1 MPSTRRTALT
11 TLAALGGAA
20 FTPAF
25 AQTPRPEP
33 APFPA
38 QRPNPARL
46 QVVMLVHPDMTALDL
61 VGPQLV
67 FATMGDTDTHLV
79 WKDLAPVTADSGL
92 KLLPS
97 RTFADAPKAPDI
109 LFVPGGLKGTT
120 ALLQDEE
127 TLRFLRERGASA
139 RWVTGICTGVLLL
152 GAAGLLRGYRATAHW
167 YVQDI
172 LPVFD
177 AVPSAERVVVDRNRV
192 TGGAVTAGIDMALT
206 LSAMLRGEDK
216 ARTQE
221 LAFGYAPEPPFAA
234 GTPALAGEALTTRV
248 LEGRA
253 PAISA
258 ARRAAM
264 LARERWAA

>member
-1 MPSTRRTALT
+1 MPSTRRHALA
-11 TLAALGGAA
+11 TLAALGGASLA
-20 FTPAF
+20 DAF
-25 AQTPRPEP
+25 AQTPQAGAAP
-33 APFPA
+33 ASK
-38 QRPNPARL
+38 RL
-46 QVVMLVHPDMTALDL
+46 QVLMLVHPDMTALDL

-67 FATMGDTDTHLV
+67 FATMGDVDTHMV
-79 WKDLAPVTADSGL
+79 WKDLSPVTTDSGL
-92 KLLPS
+92 KLVPGM
-97 RTFADAPKAPDI
+97 TFADAPKAPDI

-139 RWVTGICTGVLLL
+139 RWVTGVCTGVLLL

-177 AVPSAERVVVDRNRV
+177 AEPSADRVVIDRNRV

-206 LSAMLRGEDK
+206 MSAMLRGDDK

-221 LAFGYAPEPPFAA
+221 LAFGYAPMPPFAA
-234 GTPALAGEALTTRV
+234 GTPELAGEALTKRV
-248 LEGRA
+248 LESRA

-258 ARRAAM
+258 ARRAAEM
-264 LARERWAA
+264 ARQRWAG